1 MCWVRAPLNPFF
13 LKSKYV
19 FRQQVSMY
27 DVLIKGG
34 RVIDGTGSP
43 WRKADVG
50 VSDESIKR
58 IGLISESDAERVI
71 DARGLVVSPGW
82 IDIHL
87 HADHTVLGNPACLSF
102 AHQGITTVT
111 MGNCGLSMYPLT
123 PEHKED
129 LIEYMLPFTYGL
141 RIDWDW
147 STMDEFLARLD
158 AVSLNLVPFIG
169 HGSIRIAVMGFED
182 RTPTEDEFESMKK
195 LLVDAMESG
204 AHGLSTGLGYPPG
217 MFTGEKELVD
227 LMNVVKEYDGLY
239 STHMMDNESNL
250 DDTIRLGKMTGVP
263 VQVSHIGYSCG
274 HQRQLRGR
282 HESTTLRKI
291 DEAREGGVDITADIY
306 PYTFG
311 SSLLTQAI
319 PAWLH
324 VGGVRTML
332 KRLEDP
338 KVRIRLAEDFE
349 KTGMDFDKV
358 IVSFVKSD
366 RNKPIE
372 GLSLQEI
379 AEKRSQNVVDTF
391 CDILI
396 DERAEAMNVT
406 FWGNEEDVTTMVR
419 HPAVM
424 PCSDGWVLAPFG
436 PLGAGKPHPRCYGAF
451 PRYIRRYVREEKV
464 FTLEEA
470 VRRMTSMPASRMGLQ
485 DRGLLLEGL
494 KADITVFDP
503 ENVKDL
509 GTFENPHVY
518 PEGISTVIVNGAIT
532 VDNGEHT
539 GALNGK
545 ILKKL

>member
-1 MCWVRAPLNPFF
+1 
-13 LKSKYV
+13 
-19 FRQQVSMY
+19 MY

-43 WRKADVG
+43 WRKVDVG
-50 VSDESIKR
+50 VSDKSIKK
-58 IGLISESDAERVI
+58 IGLISESDAERVL

-82 IDIHL
+82 IDIHI
-87 HADHTVLGNPACLSF
+87 HADHTVLGNPACLSY

-123 PEHKED
+123 PEHKDD

-141 RIDWDW
+141 QIDWDW

-158 AVSLNLVPFIG
+158 AVSLNMVPFIG
-169 HGSIRIAVMGFED
+169 HGSIRIATMGFED
-182 RTPTEDEFESMKK
+182 RTPTEDESESMKK

-204 AHGLSTGLGYPPG
+204 AHGMSTGLGYPPG
-217 MFTGEKELVD
+217 LFTGEKELVD
-227 LMNVVKEYDGLY
+227 LMNVIKEYGGLY
-239 STHMMDNESNL
+239 STHMRDNETNL
-250 DDTIRLGKMTGVP
+250 DDTIRLGKITGVP
-263 VQVSHIGYSCG
+263 IQISHIGYSCG
-274 HQRQLRGR
+274 HQRQLKGR

-291 DEAREGGVDITADIY
+291 DEARDEGVDITADIY

-324 VGGVRTML
+324 VGGVQTML
-332 KRLEDP
+332 KRLKDP
-338 KVRIRLAEDFE
+338 KVRERLAEEYE
-349 KTGMDFDKV
+349 KTGRDFNKL
-358 IVSFVKSD
+358 IVSFVKSEK
-366 RNKPIE
+366 NKPIE
-372 GLSLQEI
+372 GMSLQKI
-379 AEKRSQNVVDTF
+379 AEKRAQNVVDTF

-406 FWGNEEDVTTMVR
+406 FWGNEEDVTTMVQ
-419 HPAVM
+419 HPAMM
-424 PCSDGWVLAPFG
+424 PCSDGWILAPYG

-464 FTLEEA
+464 LTLEEA

-485 DRGLLLEGL
+485 DRGLLLEGM

-509 GTFENPHVY
+509 STFENPHVY

>member
-1 MCWVRAPLNPFF
+1 
-13 LKSKYV
+13 
-19 FRQQVSMY
+19 MY

-50 VSDESIKR
+50 ISDKSIKK
-58 IGLISESDAERVI
+58 IGLISESDAEKVI

-82 IDIHL
+82 IDIHI
-87 HADHTVLGNPACLSF
+87 HADHTVLGNPACLSY

-129 LIEYMLPFTYGL
+129 LIEYMLPFTSGL
-141 RIDWDW
+141 QIDWDW
-147 STMDEFLARLD
+147 STMDEFLARLG
-158 AVSLNLVPFIG
+158 AVSLNMVPFIG
-169 HGSIRIAVMGFED
+169 HGSIRIATMGFED
-182 RTPTEDEFESMKK
+182 RAPTEDEFESMKR

-217 MFTGEKELVD
+217 MFTGEKELID
-227 LMNVVKEYDGLY
+227 LLNVIKEYGGIH
-239 STHMMDNESNL
+239 STHMRGGESNL
-250 DDTIRLGKMTGVP
+250 DDTIRLGKITGVP
-263 VQVSHIGYSCG
+263 LQISHLGYSCG
-274 HQRQLRGR
+274 SQRQLDGR

-306 PYTFG
+306 PYTAG

-324 VGGVRTML
+324 VGGVQTML

-338 KVRIRLAEDFE
+338 EVRERLTEEFE
-349 KTGMDFDKV
+349 ESGMGFDKV
-358 IVSFVKSD
+358 MVSFVKSEG
-366 RNKPIE
+366 NKSIE
-372 GLSLQEI
+372 GLSLLKI
-379 AEKRSQNVVDTF
+379 AERRSQNVVDTF
-391 CDILI
+391 CDILL

-406 FWGNEEDVTTMVR
+406 FWGNEEDVTTMVQ

-424 PCSDGWVLAPFG
+424 LGSDGWMLAPFG

-464 FTLEEA
+464 LTLEEA

-485 DRGLLLEGL
+485 DRGLLLEGM

-509 GTFENPHVY
+509 STFENPHVY

>member
-1 MCWVRAPLNPFF
+1 MF
-13 LKSKYV
+13 
-19 FRQQVSMY
+19 
-27 DVLIKGG
+27 DVLIRGG
-34 RVIDGTGSP
+34 RVVDGTGSP
-43 WRKADVG
+43 WRRVDVG
-50 VSDESIKR
+50 VSGESITK

-82 IDIHL
+82 IVFLL
-87 HADHTVLGNPACLSF
+87 HADHTVLGNPACLSY

-123 PEHKED
+123 PEHRED
-129 LIEYMLPFTYGL
+129 LIEYMLPFTCGL
-141 RIDWDW
+141 QIDWDW

-158 AVSLNLVPFIG
+158 AVSLNMVPFIG
-169 HGSIRIAVMGFED
+169 HGSIRIATMGFED
-182 RTPTEDEFESMKK
+182 GAPTEDEFESMKR

-204 AHGLSTGLGYPPG
+204 AHGMSTGLGYPPG

-227 LMNVVKEYDGLY
+227 LLSVVKEYSGIH
-239 STHMMDNESNL
+239 STHMRGDESNL
-250 DDTIRLGKMTGVP
+250 DDTIRLGKITGVP
-263 VQVSHIGYSCG
+263 IQISHLGSSRG
-274 HQRQLRGR
+274 GQRRLDGR

-306 PYTFG
+306 PYTAG
-311 SSLLTQAI
+311 SSLLTQVI

-324 VGGVRTML
+324 VGGVKTML

-338 KVRIRLAEDFE
+338 KVRERLAEE
-349 KTGMDFDKV
+349 LEESGMDFDKV
-358 IVSFVKSD
+358 VVSFVKSEG
-366 RNKPIE
+366 NKPIE
-372 GLSLQEI
+372 GLSLLRI
-379 AEKRSQNVVDTF
+379 AEERSQNVVDTF
-391 CDILI
+391 CEILI

-406 FWGNEEDVTTMVR
+406 FWGNEEDVTTMVQ

-424 PCSDGWVLAPFG
+424 PGSDGWMHAPFG

-464 FTLEEA
+464 LTLEEA

-485 DRGLLLEGL
+485 DRGLLLEGM

-509 GTFENPHVY
+509 STFENPHVY

-532 VDNGEHT
+532 IDNGEHT
-539 GALNGK
+539 GAFNGK

>member
-1 MCWVRAPLNPFF
+1 LKPLFKK
-13 LKSKYV
+13 KSKYNFNHPV
-19 FRQQVSMY
+19 FMY

-34 RVIDGTGSP
+34 QVIDGTGSP

-50 VSDESIKR
+50 ISGESISK
-58 IGLISESDAERVI
+58 IGIIPESDAEKVI
-71 DARGLVVSPGW
+71 DARGLMVSPGW
-82 IDIHL
+82 IDIHI

-123 PEHKED
+123 QEHKED
-129 LIEYMLPFTYGL
+129 LIEYLLPFTSGL
-141 RIDWDW
+141 QIDWDW
-147 STMDEFLARLD
+147 STMDEFLAQLD
-158 AVSLNLVPFIG
+158 AVSLNMVPFIG
-169 HGSIRIAVMGFED
+169 HGSIRIAIMGFED

-204 AHGLSTGLGYPPG
+204 AYGLSTGLGYPPG
-217 MFTGEKELVD
+217 MFTGDKELVD
-227 LMNVVKEYDGLY
+227 LMNVIKEYGGLC
-239 STHMMDNESNL
+239 SIHMRDNESNL
-250 DDTIRLGKMTGVP
+250 DDTIKLGKITGVP
-263 VQVSHIGYSCG
+263 IQISHIGYSCG

-311 SSLLTQAI
+311 SSLLTQSI

-324 VGGVRTML
+324 VGGVQTML

-338 KVRIRLAEDFE
+338 KVRERLAEEYE
-349 KTGMDFDKV
+349 KTGRDFDKL
-358 IVSFVKSD
+358 IVSFVKSEK
-366 RNKPIE
+366 NKPIE
-372 GLSLQEI
+372 GLSLQKI

-406 FWGNEEDVTTMVR
+406 FWGNEEDVTTMIQ

-424 PCSDGWVLAPFG
+424 PGSDGWILAPFG

-464 FTLEEA
+464 LTLEEA

-485 DRGLLLEGL
+485 DRGLLREGM

-509 GTFENPHVY
+509 STFETPHVY
-518 PEGISTVIVNGAIT
+518 SEGINAVIVNGAIT
-532 VDNGEHT
+532 VYNGEHT

-545 ILKKL
+545 ILKKLQA

>member
-1 MCWVRAPLNPFF
+1 MRAPLDLFF
-13 LKSKYV
+13 LNSKYV
-19 FRQQVSMY
+19 FRQPVSMY
-27 DVLIKGG
+27 DVLVKGG

-250 DDTIRLGKMTGVP
+250 DETIRLGKMTGVP

-424 PCSDGWVLAPFG
+424 PCSDGWILAPFG

-451 PRYIRRYVREEKV
+451 PRYIRRYVREERV

-503 ENVKDL
+503 EKVKDL
-509 GTFENPHVY
+509 STFENPHVY